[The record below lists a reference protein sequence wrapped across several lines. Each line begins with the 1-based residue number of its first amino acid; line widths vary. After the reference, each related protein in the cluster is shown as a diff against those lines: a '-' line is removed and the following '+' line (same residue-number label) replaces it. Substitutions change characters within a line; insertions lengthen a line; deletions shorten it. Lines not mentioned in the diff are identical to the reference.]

1 MKIDLQPSEEMIDTW
16 TLIFLPT
23 GGAKYNGKLAVT
35 NKRLVYD
42 AQFNVS
48 TLADIYA
55 NSNMI
60 KKPESN
66 LLEISKSDITNVE
79 VEKSFFAKKV
89 IITVKGG
96 NKFVFSYGMMNI
108 DPVADAIR
116 KN

>member
-1 MKIDLQPSEEMIDTW
+1 MKLDLQPSEQLIDTW
-16 TLIFLPT
+16 TLIFLPSD
-23 GGAKYNGKLAVT
+23 GSKFNGKLAVT

-48 TLADIYA
+48 TLANIYA

-60 KKPESN
+60 SKPESN

-96 NKFVFSYGMMNI
+96 HKFVFSYGMMNI
-108 DPVADAIR
+108 DPVAEAIR
-116 KN
+116 KS

>member
-1 MKIDLQPSEEMIDTW
+1 MKLELQPLEEMIDTW
-16 TLIFLPT
+16 TLIFLPA

-35 NKRLVYD
+35 NKRLVFD

-55 NSNMI
+55 NSKMI
-60 KKPESN
+60 TKTESN
-66 LLEISKSDITNVE
+66 LFEIYKSDITNVE

-96 NKFVFSYGMMNI
+96 AKFVFSYGMMNI
-108 DPVADAIR
+108 DPIAAAINAR
-116 KN
+116 